1 MFKSFLM
8 QTAAFL
14 IWSFTLCVVS
24 LAPLFLDTQE
34 AIAAIVCATVAA
46 FGIMTVIF
54 WESN

>member
-1 MFKSFLM
+1 MKNVLI

-14 IWSFTLCVVS
+14 IWCFTLAVVS

-54 WESN
+54 WESV